1 MPSSLPAFRLRQS
14 AIWMLSAA
22 LALGP
27 IQAPVGARSGAAHG
41 PAASAGPSSSSQ
53 ELDPVEL
60 EELLGHPFEFANRE
74 QAQGA
79 AMEATRLGQLERA
92 REILGDLLVLEYQAA
107 SRAQLANDD
116 PAGALPL
123 IKKSLAI
130 APRTVGLLRQ
140 KAEALL
146 ALARQSGR
154 DGRSGLFVQSAFED
168 ALRAFEDCP
177 SDART
182 LFGQSQTLWWL
193 NRAEESLGSARRAA
207 ALLRAGQASAAG
219 LPPALV
225 ERYSFGGAQ
234 EVLAQAAYL
243 AFADQARLEIEAA
256 PEANAARADALYAE
270 ALAECD
276 AAAAVDP
283 ALPDSWIRL
292 ANLEL
297 FRGAARQDPQR
308 TESALQALL
317 RGLEL
322 ATDSAPLLAKF
333 VEVCSQAGGPTRLHA
348 ELQKL
353 AEKMPNA
360 AATQFELNKARF
372 LLAQATVASVSSGA
386 GAKAQEDARELY
398 RAARDGFGE
407 LAAGSDAARAESARG
422 WQVIAQAGLGWV
434 SFNEGDNGRAEI
446 EFAATEELLSGGLRW
461 KWDGVMQSGEQGL
474 ALLVARYAQ
483 AGDLERAGELSA
495 RLAELVPSSAD
506 YANNAGFFWRDAA
519 VAAEMAA
526 FELCLAARG
535 GELVNPQGAT
545 LSGAELE
552 SKLGQL
558 RTAAG
563 VAPEL
568 FGTEAEKRL
577 FRSAAERELEH
588 ARRLI
593 EQSASHYQKAAKLA
607 PEDVRLLN
615 DTALVLVHY
624 THREL
629 DTAEALLERATQ
641 LGGTQLAERKLD
653 ESERYALTEAWGDA
667 FYNLGILYLDHRAQ
681 PERARFFFERSL
693 EIGPPD
699 VRRMAGTRDYY
710 LPRCSQTDFA
720 DPERSVLAWGQP
732 CP

>member
-1 MPSSLPAFRLRQS
+1 
-14 AIWMLSAA
+14 
-22 LALGP
+22 
-27 IQAPVGARSGAAHG
+27 
-41 PAASAGPSSSSQ
+41 
-53 ELDPVEL
+53 LDVAEL

-130 APRTVGLLRQ
+130 APRSVGLLRQ

-168 ALRAFEDCP
+168 ALRAFADCP

-193 NRAEESLGSARRAA
+193 NRAEEALSSARRAA
-207 ALLRAGQASAAG
+207 ALLRAGQAPAAG
-219 LPPALV
+219 MPPALV

-256 PEANAARADALYAE
+256 PEADAARADALYAE

-322 ATDSAPLLAKF
+322 NTDSAPLLAKF
-333 VEVCSQAGGPTRLHA
+333 VEVCSQAGGPQRLHG

-353 AEKMPNA
+353 AEKLPNSS
-360 AATQFELNKARF
+360 ATQFEFNKARF
-372 LLAQATVASVSSGA
+372 LLAQATLASADNGTSGDPQA
-386 GAKAQEDARELY
+386 LEAARELY
-398 RAARDGFGE
+398 RAARDGFGA
-407 LAAGSDAARAESARG
+407 LAAGSDASRAESARG

-434 SFNEGDNGRAEI
+434 SFNEGDNGRAEN
-446 EFAATEELLSGGLRW
+446 EFAATEELLTGGLRW

-483 AGDLERAGELSA
+483 AGDLQRAGELSA
-495 RLAELVPSSAD
+495 RLSELVPSSAD

-519 VAAEMAA
+519 VAAEMSA

-535 GELVNPQGAT
+535 GELVTPQGAA
-545 LSGAELE
+545 LSGADLE
-552 SKLGQL
+552 SKLSQL
-558 RTAAG
+558 RLAAG

-577 FRSAAERELEH
+577 FRSAAERELEL

-629 DTAEALLERATQ
+629 DTAESLLERATQ
-641 LGGTQLAERKLD
+641 LGGPQLAEGQLD
-653 ESERYALTEAWGDA
+653 EAERYALTEAWGDA

-699 VRRMAGTRDYY
+699 VRRVTGTREYY

-720 DPERSVLAWGQP
+720 DPKGSVLAWGQP